1 MREEIEG
8 ALDGLQ
14 LVFGRSVRL
23 KLEQSHLESK
33 PEIDRPGRGNR
44 PEHVV
49 KSLLFATRT
58 LSIAEVK
65 VVANGIARKVDVP
78 DAKSAV
84 GDRRSNEIFVALVRL
99 WLRHIAD
106 RREVEFPWAPRCVLN
121 NAEFSRRIGGG
132 TVELELIRWAD
143 EARKETGERQ
153 RTLIRK
159 QALDRRTVRLQF
171 ENPLGH
177 EGCRCGRLACGNG
190 WLHSELTS
198 HDALSRKLKYP
209 EAFGQVESGVS
220 GR

>member
-14 LVFGRSVRL
+14 LVFGRSIRL

-44 PEHVV
+44 PEQVV

-58 LSIAEVK
+58 PSIADVK
-65 VVANGIARKVDVP
+65 VVANGIAGKVDVP

-84 GDRRSNEIFVALVRL
+84 GDCCAHEVLVAIVRL
-99 WLRHIAD
+99 WLCHIAN
-106 RREVEFPWAPRCVLN
+106 RSEVEFLCAPRCVLN
-121 NAEFSRRIGGG
+121 NAEFSRRIGDG
-132 TVELELIRWAD
+132 TVELESIRWAD

-177 EGCRCGRLACGNG
+177 EGC
-190 WLHSELTS
+190 
-198 HDALSRKLKYP
+198 
-209 EAFGQVESGVS
+209 
-220 GR
+220 